1 MNAVRMF
8 NTGKQEVSAENR
20 RSSTESEMIG
30 KLFLRDSVLI
40 KMESKVIKILYLYLS
55 FLCLVL

>member
-20 RSSTESEMIG
+20 RSSTESEM
-30 KLFLRDSVLI
+30 FLRDSVLI